1 MTAAAT
7 TAAADTTV
15 TASLR
20 IFRRRAR
27 RVTTSKVPGGG
38 GRGWTCWSS
47 QLSRGSRWSLSGI
60 GRPPLALRQRLLQ
73 LRPGMVQVGLDSA
86 LRPLEQRRDLLDP
99 EPGVVVQQERVAQP
113 GRQPLEKLPDV
124 DVLRRLG
131 ERLSFRVRG
140 HGAHRAA
147 FSL

>member
-1 MTAAAT
+1 MTTAAT

-27 RVTTSKVPGGG
+27 RVTSSKVPGGG
-38 GRGWTCWSS
+38 GKGWTCWSS

-73 LRPGMVQVGLDSA
+73 LHPGMVQVGFNGP
-86 LRPLEQRRDLLDP
+86 LRPFEQRRDLLDP
-99 EPGVVVQQERVAQP
+99 EPGVVVRQERVAQP
-113 GRQPLEKLPDV
+113 GRQPWEKLWEA
-124 DVLRRLG
+124 DVLRG
-131 ERLSFRVRG
+131 VG
-140 HGAHRAA
+140 
-147 FSL
+147 